1 MYLSN
6 LLLSQCLNGGWR
18 SNGLSKQFAVNV
30 LVNGSAG
37 RRTSVTQDT
46 DIVKE
51 YSRISTGYQED
62 KTTTTDDHISD
73 TSYNYT
79 ESATT
84 SATTSAVPLLREDE
98 S

>member
-6 LLLSQCLNGGWR
+6 LLLSQCLSGGWR

-46 DIVKE
+46 DVVKE
-51 YSRISTGYQED
+51 YSRISMGYQED

-84 SATTSAVPLLREDE
+84 STTSAVSLLQEDE